1 MAPLAP
7 PYTPGRRF
15 IATFGYAL
23 LQAAVIGSAVA
34 ALLYFRAPRVADEEG
49 EAIASHAL
57 TRARQMM
64 EQLESGFYDW
74 RARAL
79 GRESLRSD
87 AEVAVVA
94 IDEESL
100 ANARRGEQAVLAQRP
115 WPRQVLGALVE
126 RILAEGARLVVI
138 DLPLWDASPSC
149 APATDDP
156 AASSDDEAFR
166 AALDKHAG
174 KTVLA
179 FQAGD
184 EVAAGV
190 PQTRPYLAL
199 VDHRAS
205 ANEAREPVR
214 RILAERRPAY
224 VIQEGP
230 RVAVWAGVQ
239 SEEEGRAL
247 IRSWNPKDLKAPL
260 VVRELTPA
268 DRASEVTPVEL
279 VVSLAEVKVDAVDP
293 AKISRARSLEHP
305 FAPLIGAR
313 SGYGSAGLQPDPD
326 GTVRG
331 VPHLTNYAPREGQV
345 RLMPSAVLQ
354 AGMLLAETR
363 QLRMQ
368 GGRLFIGDRYSIPV
382 DESGFG
388 LIRWEAE
395 EAAKDARGSLKRVV
409 SAWRLLVNLE
419 DARHGLP
426 PHYRNDLEGRV
437 VILEDATSYSTDRV
451 STPIGDAVPGG
462 SVLAQAMVNLLKS
475 DGVERVDAKW
485 DAVAA
490 FALAFLGAFLALTFA
505 TSLRTVGGLLAYLT
519 AVGLVAVVYL
529 YVAYQSF
536 VEDRLWLSVAGPL
549 SAMALTTFFSM
560 ASALRMDRRF
570 REFLHAALGHNVSQE
585 TVRLLSQE
593 PELLHPDRRQVTV
606 LRVRIEG
613 FSVILERASPEKI
626 AGLLQEYLF
635 EVTQVVQAAGGQIDK
650 HLGDETIAF
659 WGAPVRTDRHPQLAC
674 ETAME
679 LMRRLERG
687 RAEWLERYGHDVD
700 IRIGIESGEALV
712 GDLGSDA
719 KSNYTVLGDAVR
731 MSGRLCGETKRYG
744 ARILVGEG
752 TARAATDEFAFRE
765 VDRIRPPGSTL
776 PSQIFE
782 LWGARNSLDD
792 RAVDHLARYEHALV
806 AYHERRFA
814 EALELMQQC
823 ATERNDSIA
832 ALYTMR
838 CAKLLQRPPPGD
850 WDGVWTEAES
860 PPPTA
865 ASKSTPA
872 A

>member
-1 MAPLAP
+1 MAAP
-7 PYTPGRRF
+7 FTPRRRF
-15 IATFGYAL
+15 FATFGYSL
-23 LQAAVIGSAVA
+23 LQAAVIGSTVA

-57 TRARQMM
+57 TRAHQMLEQM
-64 EQLESGFYDW
+64 ESAFYDW

-79 GRESLRSD
+79 GRESTRSD

-94 IDEESL
+94 VDEESL
-100 ANARRGEQAVLAQRP
+100 ANARRGDQAVLAQRP
-115 WPRQVLGALVE
+115 WPRQVLGELVD
-126 RILAEGARLVVI
+126 RILDEKAKLVVI

-156 AASSDDEAFR
+156 AGGPSDDEAFR
-166 AALDKHAG
+166 AALDKHPG

-179 FQAGD
+179 FQARD
-184 EVAAGV
+184 EPAAGV
-190 PQTRPYLAL
+190 PQVRPFLEL
-199 VDHRAS
+199 VDHRPS
-205 ANEAREPVR
+205 QSEARESVR
-214 RILAERRPAY
+214 RVLAERRPAY

-247 IRSWNPKDLKAPL
+247 IRRWEAKAPL

-268 DRASEVTPVEL
+268 DRASEITPVEL
-279 VVSLAEVKVDAVDP
+279 MASLAEVKVEGLDV
-293 AKISRARSLEHP
+293 AKVPRARSLEPP
-305 FAPLIGAR
+305 FAPLLGAR
-313 SGYGSAGLQPDPD
+313 SGYGAAGLQPDPD
-326 GTVRG
+326 GKVRG

-345 RLMPSAVLQ
+345 RLMPSAVLE
-354 AGMLLAETR
+354 AGMLLAER
-363 QLRMQ
+363 RDLRMR

-388 LIRWEAE
+388 LARWEAE

-409 SAWRLLVNLE
+409 SAWRLLVNLD

-426 PHYRNDLEGRV
+426 PRYLNDLEGRV
-437 VILEDATSYSTDRV
+437 VILEDATRYSTDRV
-451 STPIGDAVPGG
+451 STPIGEGVPGG

-475 DGVERVDAKW
+475 DGVERVDPKW

-505 TSLRTVGGLLAYLT
+505 TSLRTAGGLFSYLG
-519 AVGLVAVVYL
+519 AVGAVAAVYL

-549 SAMALTTFFSM
+549 LAMALTTFFSM
-560 ASALRMDRRF
+560 ASTLRMDRRF

-585 TVRLLSQE
+585 TVRVLSQE
-593 PELLHPDRRQVTV
+593 PELLQPDRRQVTV

-613 FSVILERASPEKI
+613 FSVILERATPEKI

-635 EVTQVVQAAGGQIDK
+635 EVTQVVHAAGGQIDK

-752 TARAATDEFAFRE
+752 TAKVATDEFAFRE

-776 PSQIFE
+776 PNQIFE
-782 LWGARNSLDD
+782 LWGARSSLDD
-792 RAVDHLARYEHALV
+792 RAVDHLAKYEHALV

-823 ATERNDSIA
+823 ATERNDPIA

-850 WDGVWTEAES
+850 WDGVWTEAE
-860 PPPTA
+860 PPVPAAATA
-865 ASKSTPA
+865 KSTPA

>member
-1 MAPLAP
+1 MGASF
-7 PYTPGRRF
+7 TPGRRF
-15 IATFGYAL
+15 FATFGYSL
-23 LQAAVIGSAVA
+23 LQAAIFGSTVA
-34 ALLYFRAPRVADEEG
+34 ALLYFRAPRVQDEEG
-49 EAIASHAL
+49 EALASHAL
-57 TRARQMM
+57 TRTRQGL
-64 EQLESGFYDW
+64 ERLESFFYDW

-79 GRESLRSD
+79 GRESSRSD

-94 IDEESL
+94 IDEEAL

-115 WPRQVLGALVE
+115 WPRHVLGSLVE
-126 RILAEGARLVVI
+126 RILDEGARLVVI
-138 DLPLWDASPSC
+138 DLPLWDASPSSG
-149 APATDDP
+149 PATDELTRW
-156 AASSDDEAFR
+156 AGNDDEAFR
-166 AALDKHAG
+166 AALDRRPG

-179 FQAGD
+179 FRPRYESAP
-184 EVAAGV
+184 GV

-199 VDHRAS
+199 LEHRGS
-205 ANEAREPVR
+205 ATEARESVR
-214 RILAERRPAY
+214 RVLAERRPAY
-224 VIQEGP
+224 LIQDGP
-230 RVAVWAGVQ
+230 RVAVWAGVAG
-239 SEEEGRAL
+239 EEEGRSL
-247 IRSWNPKDLKAPL
+247 IRSWDSRDPKAPL
-260 VVRELTPA
+260 TVRELLQA
-268 DRASEVTPVEL
+268 DRASEVSPVDLL
-279 VVSLAEVKVDAVDP
+279 VGLAGVEVEGLDP
-293 AKISRARSLEHP
+293 SRVPRARSVEHP
-305 FAPLIGAR
+305 FAPLIGGR
-313 SGYGSAGLQPDPD
+313 SGFGSGALLPDPD
-326 GTVRG
+326 GVVRG
-331 VPHLTNYAPREGQV
+331 VPHLFNHAPREGQV
-345 RLMPSAVLQ
+345 KLLPSAVLEAAMQ
-354 AGMLLAETR
+354 LAGTR
-363 QLRMQ
+363 KLRHA
-368 GGRLFIGDRYSIPV
+368 GGRLFVGDRWSIPV
-382 DESGFG
+382 DEGGHG
-388 LIRWEAE
+388 LLRWEAE

-419 DARHGLP
+419 DARRGSP

-451 STPIGDAVPGG
+451 STPIGEGVPGG

-475 DGVERVDAKW
+475 DGVERVDPKW

-505 TSLRTVGGLLAYLT
+505 TSLRTPGGLLAYLG
-519 AVGLVAVVYL
+519 AVAAVASVYL

-536 VEDRLWLSVAGPL
+536 VEDRLWLAVAGPL

-560 ASALRMDRRF
+560 SYALRMDRKF
-570 REFLHAALGHNVSQE
+570 REFLHAALGRNLSQE
-585 TVRLLSQE
+585 TVRLLSQD

-613 FSVILERASPEKI
+613 FSVILERATPERI

-635 EVTQVVQAAGGQIDK
+635 EVTQVVHASGGQIDK

-659 WGAPVRTDRHPQLAC
+659 WGAPVRTDRHPHLGC
-674 ETAME
+674 ETALE
-679 LMRRLERG
+679 LMRRLERS
-687 RAEWLERYGHDVD
+687 RQEWLERYGHDVE

-752 TARAATDEFAFRE
+752 TARVATDEFAFRE
-765 VDRIRPPGSTL
+765 VDRIRPPGATL

-782 LWGARNSLDD
+782 LWGVRSSLDNA
-792 RAVDHLARYEHALV
+792 AVDHLARYEHALV

-823 ATERNDSIA
+823 ATERNDPIA

-850 WDGVWTEAES
+850 WDGVWTEAE
-860 PPPTA
+860 PAPA
-865 ASKSTPA
+865 PA
-872 A
+872 ATKAPSA

>member
-1 MAPLAP
+1 V
-7 PYTPGRRF
+7 T
-15 IATFGYAL
+15 
-23 LQAAVIGSAVA
+23 
-34 ALLYFRAPRVADEEG
+34 DEEG
-49 EAIASHAL
+49 EALASHAL
-57 TRARQMM
+57 TRARHGLEGM
-64 EQLESGFYDW
+64 ESFFYDW

-79 GRESLRSD
+79 GRESSRSD
-87 AEVAVVA
+87 ADVAVVA

-100 ANARRGEQAVLAQRP
+100 ANARRGDQAALAQRP
-115 WPRQVLGALVE
+115 WPRQVLGTLVE
-126 RILAEGARLVVI
+126 RILAEGAKLVVI
-138 DLPLWDASPSC
+138 DVPLWDASPSC
-149 APATDDP
+149 APASDDP
-156 AASSDDEAFR
+156 AAPSDDEAFR
-166 AALDKHAG
+166 AALDRHPG

-179 FQAGD
+179 FQPRD
-184 EVAAGV
+184 EAAAGV
-190 PQTRPYLAL
+190 PQTRPFLAL
-199 VDHRAS
+199 LDHRGS
-205 ANEAREPVR
+205 AGEAREPVR
-214 RILAERRPAY
+214 RILADRRPAY
-224 VIQEGP
+224 VVQDGAK
-230 RVAVWAGVQ
+230 VAVWAGVQ
-239 SEEEGRAL
+239 GEEEGKAL
-247 IRSWNPKDLKAPL
+247 IRSWDPKAPL

-279 VVSLAEVKVDAVDP
+279 MVSLGDVQVDGVDP
-293 AKISRARSLEHP
+293 AKVPRARSLDHP

-313 SGYGSAGLQPDPD
+313 SGFGAVSLQADPD
-326 GTVRG
+326 GAVRG
-331 VPHLTNYAPREGQV
+331 VPHLWNYAPREGQV
-345 RLMPSAVLQ
+345 RLLPSAVLE
-354 AGMLLAETR
+354 AGMLLAQTR
-363 QLRMQ
+363 ELRMRN
-368 GGRLFIGDRYSIPV
+368 GRLFVGDRYSLPV

-388 LIRWEAE
+388 LVRWESE

-409 SAWRLLVNLE
+409 SAWRLFVNLE

-437 VILEDATSYSTDRV
+437 VILEDATGYSTDRV
-451 STPIGDAVPGG
+451 ATPIGDGVPGG
-462 SVLAQAMVNLLKS
+462 SALAQAMVNLLKS
-475 DGVERVDAKW
+475 DGVERVDPKW

-505 TSLRTVGGLLAYLT
+505 TSLRTAGGLLSYLL
-519 AVGLVAVVYL
+519 AVGAVAAVYL

-560 ASALRMDRRF
+560 ANARRMDRRF
-570 REFLHAALGHNVSQE
+570 REFLHAALGHNVSPE
-585 TVRLLSQE
+585 TVRLLSHE

-613 FSVILERASPEKI
+613 FSVMLERAAPEKI

-687 RAEWLERYGHDVD
+687 REEWLERYGHDVD
-700 IRIGIESGEALV
+700 IRIGVESGEALV

-752 TARAATDEFAFRE
+752 TARVATDEFAFRE
-765 VDRIRPPGSTL
+765 VDRIRPPGATL

-792 RAVDHLARYEHALV
+792 KAVDHLARYEHALV

-814 EALELMQQC
+814 EALELMQKC
-823 ATERNDSIA
+823 ATERNDPIA

-850 WDGVWTEAES
+850 WDGVWTEAD
-860 PPPTA
+860 PPPSTAPTA
-865 ASKSTPA
+865 AKPA
-872 A
+872 PTA